1 MIFTDKTILGPW
13 IAHRCNAIFTPD
25 NSSTIGWV
33 KNGRIV
39 AGVWYEDYNKVSVT
53 THIAVEEPLTRRYLN
68 VIFDY
73 PFEQLGVKN
82 IIAPVISDNDLSI
95 AFVKK
100 LGFQEKARL
109 LDVFPTGD
117 LLFFVMTKDKCRY
130 IGERYGKRR
139 RSTPTT

>member
-1 MIFTDKTILGPW
+1 MLLTDKNIVGPW
-13 IAHRCNAIFTPD
+13 VASRCNAIFTPD

-33 KNGRIV
+33 KDGRIT
-39 AGVWYEDYNKVSVT
+39 AGVWYEDYNQVSVT

-82 IIAPVISDNDLSI
+82 IIAPVISDNELSI
-95 AFVKK
+95 DFVKK
-100 LGFQEKARL
+100 LGFEEKARL

-117 LLFFVMTKDKCRY
+117 LLFFVMTKDKCKFT
-130 IGERYGKRR
+130 GERYGKRR
-139 RSTPTT
+139 

>member
-1 MIFTDKTILGPW
+1 MILTDKTILVPW
-13 IAHRCNAIFTPD
+13 IAQRCKAVFTPD

-33 KNGRIV
+33 KDGKIT
-39 AGVWYEDYNKVSVT
+39 AGVWYEDYNQVSVT

-82 IIAPVISDNDLSI
+82 IIAPVISDNELSI
-95 AFVKK
+95 DFVKK
-100 LGFQEKARL
+100 LGFEEKARL
-109 LDVFPTGD
+109 LDVFPSGD

-139 RSTPTT
+139 ECAPTT

>member
-1 MIFTDKTILGPW
+1 LIFTDKTILGPW

>member
-1 MIFTDKTILGPW
+1 VLLTDKSVVGPW
-13 IAHRCNAIFTPD
+13 VASRCNAIFTPD

-33 KNGRIV
+33 KDGRIV
-39 AGVWYEDYNKVSVT
+39 AGVWYEDYNQVSVT

-73 PFEQLGVKN
+73 PFKQLGVQN

-95 AFVKK
+95 KFVKK
-100 LGFQEKARL
+100 LGFEEKARL

-139 RSTPTT
+139 ISTTTT

>member
-1 MIFTDKTILGPW
+1 MILTDKNIVGPW
-13 IAHRCNAIFTPD
+13 VAQRCNAIFTPH

-33 KNGRIV
+33 KDGRIT
-39 AGVWYEDYNKVSVT
+39 AGVWYEDYNQVSVT

-82 IIAPVISDNDLSI
+82 IIAPVISDNELSI
-95 AFVKK
+95 EFVKK
-100 LGFQEKARL
+100 LGFEEKARL
-109 LDVFPTGD
+109 LDVFPSGD

-139 RSTPTT
+139 VSTPTT